1 VVFVAAGQLP
11 AFLAEGEVGGADAA
25 DAAGE
30 VLGLWEVGVEELLW
44 EVGGGGAEG
53 F

>member
-1 VVFVAAGQLP
+1 MVFVAAGQLP

-44 EVGGGGAEG
+44 EVGGVGAER